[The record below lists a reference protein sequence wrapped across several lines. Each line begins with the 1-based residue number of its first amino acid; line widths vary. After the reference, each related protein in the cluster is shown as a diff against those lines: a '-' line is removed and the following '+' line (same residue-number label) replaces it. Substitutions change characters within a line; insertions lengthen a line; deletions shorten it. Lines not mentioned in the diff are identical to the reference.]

1 MTRDDG
7 LDGGLGDVP
16 AAVARVVVIA
26 TGGTIAS
33 SSDPGGAAV
42 ARRTVAQLLGAAG
55 YGDVEV
61 EGRDLLNLGS
71 YLLGHRELRV
81 IAEAVMAELARD
93 EVTGVVVSHGTDTME
108 ETAFLLDLVH
118 DSGKPVVLTGA
129 QRAADQPDSDGPR
142 NLREAVAVAASPETR
157 GCGALI
163 SFAGRIFSPRRTRKH
178 HTVAAEPYRTADG
191 GPIGRIGASG
201 VVITALPVRPA
212 PLIRPGPRFDGTRV
226 DIVTVHPGAD
236 AALARAAVRAGA
248 QAVVLAGTGVGN
260 ANHALLEWVSEAV
273 AAGTVV
279 GLSTRVAE
287 GPVVPVYGNA
297 GGADLVRA
305 GALSMGA
312 LPLYHAR
319 LLLALLISEGVAVTG
334 RTLAPYV

>member
-1 MTRDDG
+1 MAGSKTDAPPR
-7 LDGGLGDVP
+7 
-16 AAVARVVVIA
+16 ARVVVIA

-33 SSDPGGAAV
+33 SSEPGGAAV
-42 ARRTVAQLLGAAG
+42 ARRTAAQLLGSAG

-71 YLLGHRELRV
+71 YLLGHHELRL
-81 IAEAVMAELARD
+81 IADAVAEEVARD

-118 DSGKPVVLTGA
+118 DSDKPVVLTGA

-142 NLREAVAVAASPETR
+142 NLREAVAVAASPEAR

-163 SFAGRIFSPRRTRKH
+163 SFAGRIFAARGTRKH
-178 HTVAAEPYRTADG
+178 HTVAAEPFRTLDG
-191 GPIGRIGASG
+191 GPIGRVGPAG
-201 VVITALPVRPA
+201 VRITARPVRPA
-212 PLIRPGPRFDGTRV
+212 PLERPGPRFDDTRV
-226 DIVTVHPGAD
+226 DVVALHPGAD
-236 AALARAAVRAGA
+236 AALARAAVQAGA
-248 QAVVLAGTGVGN
+248 RAVVLAGTGVGN

-287 GPVVPVYGNA
+287 GPVVPTYGN
-297 GGADLVRA
+297 GGGVDLVRA
-305 GALSMGA
+305 GALSMGG
-312 LPLYHAR
+312 LPLYQAR
-319 LLLALLISEGVAVTG
+319 LLLALLLSEGVPVDRA
-334 RTLAPYV
+334 TLAPHV